1 MHMWWGSACGCALVL
16 RAARARPARMQGEE
30 SEIATVCWCCA
41 RADCGAGVGRV
52 SEQLLLRHFAQVDLV
67 EPSQHLLGTAQ
78 VRALKPYST
87 PTLEEPYD

>member
-1 MHMWWGSACGCALVL
+1 
-16 RAARARPARMQGEE
+16 MQGEE